1 MARST
6 VQICPPLLVEPTY
19 SELRELFMNI
29 RIAQLGDAESI
40 REIYNNEV
48 AFGTATFDLT
58 PRTTEEQREWL
69 TARSGA
75 HVVLVAESQ
84 GEIVG
89 FGSLSR
95 YQKRPAYSTTV
106 EDSVYVRPDKQGQ
119 GVGLSILEALIEK
132 ASEHGFHTVIA
143 RISGE
148 SQGSIATHTKA
159 GFVEVGREKETG
171 RKFGRWLDVVVMQRL
186 IEVN

>member
-1 MARST
+1 
-6 VQICPPLLVEPTY
+6 
-19 SELRELFMNI
+19 MNI

-84 GEIVG
+84 GEIVC

-95 YQKRPAYSTTV
+95 YQKRPAYSRTV

-148 SQGSIATHTKA
+148 SQGSIATHSKA